1 MGNFFEIENFTCGYD
16 NKFHISAINI
26 AISKGSFVG
35 VIGPNGCGK
44 TTLFRGIAGELKS
57 KFGAITINGKN
68 VKQMTF
74 KEKARHLAVVTQD
87 IEVPNMTVEDYV
99 LMGRLPY
106 HKTYQFFDTKKDF
119 AIAEKYMELT
129 DVAHVR
135 HKYLNQLS
143 GGERQLIAITR
154 ALVQEPELLLLD
166 EPTSHLD
173 ITHQVQVL
181 NLVQQLNAQLGL
193 TVLMIIHDLN
203 LAGEYCDQ
211 LVLINNGRVQMS
223 GTPEE
228 VLTFSNIEAVYG
240 TVVVTKTN
248 PVSGKPAIFL
258 VSQKVLNKLKNDF
271 HLNGITDVPIVK

>member
-1 MGNFFEIENFTCGYD
+1 MGNFFEIDNLTCGYE
-16 NKFHISAINI
+16 NKFRISNINI
-26 AISKGSFVG
+26 ALSKGSFVG
-35 VIGPNGCGK
+35 IIGPNGCGK
-44 TTLFRGIAGELKS
+44 TTLLRGITGELKR
-57 KFGAITINGKN
+57 KVGTIMLNGHN
-68 VKQMTF
+68 LNQMSY
-74 KEKARHLAVVTQD
+74 KEKARNLAIVTQD

-106 HKTYQFFDTKKDF
+106 HKNYQFFDTKEDF

-129 DVAHVR
+129 NVSHLR
-135 HKYLNQLS
+135 NKYLNQLS
-143 GGERQLIAITR
+143 GGERQLVAITR

-181 NLVQQLNAQLGL
+181 NLIQQLNEQLEL

-211 LVLINNGRVQMS
+211 LILINKGSIQMNGK
-223 GTPEE
+223 TEE
-228 VLTFSNIEAVYG
+228 VLTFKNIEDVYG

-248 PVSGKPAIFL
+248 PLSGKPAIFL
-258 VSQKVLNKLKNDF
+258 VSNKILNELKMK
-271 HLNGITDVPIVK
+271 IK

>member
-1 MGNFFEIENFTCGYD
+1 MANFFEIENFTCGYE
-16 NKFHISAINI
+16 NKFHISDINI

-35 VIGPNGCGK
+35 IIGPNGCGK
-44 TTLFRGIAGELKS
+44 TTLFKGITGELKN
-57 KFGAITINGKN
+57 KIGTISLQGKN
-68 VKQMTF
+68 LKHLSY
-74 KEKARHLAVVTQD
+74 KEKARNLAIVSQD
-87 IEVPNMTVEDYV
+87 IEIPHISVEDYV

-106 HKTYQFFDTKKDF
+106 HKNYQFFDTKEDYE
-119 AIAEKYMELT
+119 IAQKYLDLT
-129 DVAHVR
+129 DVSHLR
-135 HKYLNQLS
+135 NKYLTQLS
-143 GGERQLIAITR
+143 GGERQLVAITR

-181 NLVQQLNAQLGL
+181 NLVQQLNEQLGL

-211 LVLINNGRVQMS
+211 LVLINNGSIQMS
-223 GTPEE
+223 GSPEE
-228 VLTFSNIEAVYG
+228 VLTFNNIETVYG

-258 VSQKVLNKLKNDF
+258 VSKKVLNKLKNES
-271 HLNGITDVPIVK
+271 